1 MKKIRISIGIPAYNE
16 EQNITAL
23 LDAIA
28 KQRPRI
34 AVIEKVFVIDDGSTD
49 STREKVLKFEKSGK
63 LKGKIELI
71 HFQKRKGKWFAIN
84 AFLKIAKSP
93 VLILESAD
101 NLPKNDCFDQLA
113 RHFYNRKT
121 GIVASRIIPVNDSR
135 HFFGF
140 ASQLIYLLHHELSLQ
155 QPKFGELI
163 AFRNIIKRIS
173 PTIVD
178 EEELAALIKKK
189 EYDLK
194 YEPKA
199 IVYNKGPEN
208 LSDFISQRRRI
219 YCGHIMLSRKTSYSP
234 LTMNFFS
241 ILKNLIKE
249 INAKNFVWIIGAAG
263 LEAISRFLGA
273 IDYVFDR
280 EKHIEWK
287 PIKSVKNLAN
297 NLKGSCIMHL

>member
-1 MKKIRISIGIPAYNE
+1 MKKIRISIGIPTYNE
-16 EQNITAL
+16 EQNICLL
-23 LDAIA
+23 LDAIE
-28 KQRPRI
+28 KQKLKI
-34 AVIEKVFVIDDGSTD
+34 AVIDKVFVIDDGSTD

-101 NLPKNDCFDQLA
+101 NIPKNDCFDKLA
-113 RHFYNRKT
+113 MHFYNRKT
-121 GIVASRIIPVNDSR
+121 GIVASRIVPVNDSR

-140 ASQLIYLLHHELSLQ
+140 ASQLIYSLHHELSLQ

-163 AFRNIIKRIS
+163 AFRNIIKRIP

-178 EEELAALIKKK
+178 EEEIAGIIKKK
-189 EYDLK
+189 GYSLA
-194 YEPKA
+194 YEPEA

-208 LSDFISQRRRI
+208 LPDFISQRRRI
-219 YCGHIMLSRKTSYSP
+219 YCGHIMLNRKTGYSP
-234 LTMNFFS
+234 LTMNSFS
-241 ILKNLIKE
+241 ILKNLLKKV
-249 INAKNFVWIIGAAG
+249 NVKNFAWIIGAAG

-273 IDYVFDR
+273 FDYLFDK
-280 EKHIEWK
+280 EKHIKWK
-287 PIKSVKNLAN
+287 PIKSVKKLR
-297 NLKGSCIMHL
+297 K